1 VQFPLTAYRLP
12 LTAVIHLLATGGTIA
27 MQRSSAAG
35 GNIPALDA
43 EQLVRAVGGLDD
55 RSALRVEDWERLP
68 GVHRGPAE
76 LWALRNRVAQLVSAG
91 DGLTGV
97 VITHGT
103 DTLEEA
109 AYLLARTLPP
119 AVPVVVTGAM
129 RTLSDPDWDG
139 PANLRAAIAVAGAPA
154 SRNRGT
160 MVVFAGRILDGRFV
174 TKVNTFAL
182 DAFGSPHAPELGT
195 ASDQVRYERDSA
207 PHRVL
212 ASRDLA
218 PKVAIVPLILGDDG
232 ALVEAAR
239 ARFDGLVIE
248 GFGRGNI
255 PPGVLPALA
264 RWLEDGKPVVLASRC
279 AAGEVGGEYAFSGG
293 GGELLR
299 MGVIPAGPRTPALAR
314 MELVLAL
321 SAGLPYGAGD

>member
-1 VQFPLTAYRLP
+1 M
-12 LTAVIHLLATGGTIA
+12 IHLLATGGTIA

-43 EQLVRAVGGLDD
+43 EQLVSAIGGLED

-68 GVHRGPAE
+68 GVHRGPVE
-76 LWALRNRVAQLVSAG
+76 LWALRNRVARLVSAAE
-91 DGLTGV
+91 GLTGV

-103 DTLEEA
+103 DTLEET

-129 RTLSDPDWDG
+129 RTMSDPDWDG
-139 PANLRAAIAVAGAPA
+139 PGNLRAAIAVARAPA

-160 MVVFAGRILDGRFV
+160 MVVFAGRILDGRFA

-182 DAFGSPHAPELGT
+182 DAFASPHGPELGT
-195 ASDQVRYERDSA
+195 ASGQVRYRGDSA

-212 ASRDLA
+212 AARDLA
-218 PKVAIVPLILGDDG
+218 PRVAIVPLVLGDDG
-232 ALVEAAR
+232 ALVESAR
-239 ARFDGLVIE
+239 ALCDGLVIE

-255 PPGVLPALA
+255 PPGALPALA
-264 RWLEDGKPVVLASRC
+264 RWLEEGKPVVLSSRC

-299 MGVIPAGPRTPALAR
+299 MGVLPAGPRTPALAR
-314 MELVLAL
+314 LELVLAL
-321 SAGLPYGAGD
+321 SAGVPYGAGD

>member
-1 VQFPLTAYRLP
+1 
-12 LTAVIHLLATGGTIA
+12 VIHLLATGGTIA

-43 EQLVRAVGGLDD
+43 EQLVGAIGGLED

-68 GVHRGPAE
+68 GVHRGPVE
-76 LWALRNRVAQLVSAG
+76 LWALRNRVAELVSAG
-91 DGLTGV
+91 DRLSGV

-103 DTLEEA
+103 DTLEET

-129 RTLSDPDWDG
+129 RTLSDPGWDG
-139 PANLRAAIAVAGAPA
+139 PGNLRAAIEVAGAPA

-182 DAFGSPHAPELGT
+182 DAFGSPHGPELGT
-195 ASDQVRYERDSA
+195 VTSQVRYAGSSI
-207 PHRVL
+207 PHCIL
-212 ASRDLA
+212 EPADLA
-218 PKVAIVPLILGDDG
+218 PRVAIVPLILGDDG
-232 ALVEAAR
+232 ALVESAR
-239 ARFDGLVIE
+239 AHFDGLVIE

-255 PPGVLPALA
+255 PPGALPALA

-299 MGVIPAGPRTPALAR
+299 LGVLPAGPRTPALAR

-321 SAGLPYGAGD
+321 SAGVPYGTGD

>member
-1 VQFPLTAYRLP
+1 
-12 LTAVIHLLATGGTIA
+12 

-43 EQLVRAVGGLDD
+43 EQLVSAIGLED

-68 GVHRGPAE
+68 GVHRGPVE
-76 LWALRNRVAQLVSAG
+76 LWALRNRVAELVSAG
-91 DGLTGV
+91 DGLRGV

-103 DTLEEA
+103 DTLEET

-119 AVPVVVTGAM
+119 AVPVVLTGAM
-129 RTLSDPDWDG
+129 RTMSDPGWDG
-139 PANLRAAIAVAGAPA
+139 PGNLRAAIAVAGAA
-154 SRNRGT
+154 ESRNRGT

-174 TKVNTFAL
+174 TKLNTFAL
-182 DAFGSPHAPELGT
+182 DAFGSPHGPELGT
-195 ASDQVRYERDSA
+195 VASQLRYAAGSL

-212 ASRDLA
+212 EPRDLA
-218 PKVAIVPLILGDDG
+218 PKVALVPLILGDDG
-232 ALVEAAR
+232 ALIESAR

-255 PPGVLPALA
+255 PPGALPALA
-264 RWLEDGKPVVLASRC
+264 RWSEEGKPVVLASRC
-279 AAGEVGGEYAFSGG
+279 VAGLVGGEYAFSGG

-299 MGVIPAGPRTPALAR
+299 MGVLPAGPRTPALAR

-321 SAGLPYGAGD
+321 SAGVPYGAGD

>member
-1 VQFPLTAYRLP
+1 
-12 LTAVIHLLATGGTIA
+12 VIHLLATGGTIA

-43 EQLVRAVGGLDD
+43 EQLVSAIGLED
-55 RSALRVEDWERLP
+55 RSPLRVEDWERLP
-68 GVHRGPAE
+68 GVHRGPVE
-76 LWALRNRVAQLVSAG
+76 LWALRNRVAELVLAG

-103 DTLEEA
+103 DTLEET
-109 AYLLARTLPP
+109 AYLLARTLSP
-119 AVPVVVTGAM
+119 AVPVVLTGAM
-129 RTLSDPDWDG
+129 RTMSDPGWDG
-139 PANLRAAIAVAGAPA
+139 PGNLRAAIAVAGAPD

-174 TKVNTFAL
+174 TKLNTFAL
-182 DAFGSPHAPELGT
+182 DAFGSPHGPELGT
-195 ASDQVRYERDSA
+195 VASQVCYTGDSL
-207 PHRVL
+207 PHRL
-212 ASRDLA
+212 LEPRDLA
-218 PKVAIVPLILGDDG
+218 PRVAIVPLILGDDG
-232 ALVEAAR
+232 ALVESAR
-239 ARFDGLVIE
+239 SHFDGLVIE

-255 PPGVLPALA
+255 PPGALPALA
-264 RWLEDGKPVVLASRC
+264 RWLEEGKPVVLASRC

-299 MGVIPAGPRTPALAR
+299 MGVLPAGPRTPALAR

-321 SAGLPYGAGD
+321 AAGVSYGAGD

>member
-1 VQFPLTAYRLP
+1 
-12 LTAVIHLLATGGTIA
+12 

-43 EQLVRAVGGLDD
+43 DLLVMAVGMGG
-55 RSALRVEDWERLP
+55 SSGLRVEDWERLP
-68 GVHRGPAE
+68 GVHRGPLE
-76 LWALRNRVAQLVSAG
+76 VWALRNRVAELVSAG

-103 DTLEEA
+103 DTLEET
-109 AYLLARTLPP
+109 AYLLARTLSP
-119 AVPVVVTGAM
+119 AVPVVLTGAM
-129 RTLSDPDWDG
+129 RTMSDPGWDG
-139 PANLRAAIAVAGAPA
+139 PGNLRAAIAVAAAPD

-160 MVVFAGRILDGRFV
+160 MVVFAGRILDGRLV
-174 TKVNTFAL
+174 TKLNTFAL
-182 DAFGSPHAPELGT
+182 DAFGSPHGPELGT
-195 ASDQVRYERDSA
+195 ASDQVRYERVSA

-212 ASRDLA
+212 AAGDLG
-218 PKVAIVPLILGDDG
+218 PRVAIVPLILGDDG
-232 ALVEAAR
+232 TLVESAR
-239 ARFDGLVIE
+239 SHFDGLVIE

-255 PPGVLPALA
+255 PPGALPALA
-264 RWLEDGKPVVLASRC
+264 RWLEQGKPVVLASRC

-299 MGVIPAGPRTPALAR
+299 MGVLAAGPRTPALAR

-321 SAGLPYGAGD
+321 AAGMPYGAGD

>member
-1 VQFPLTAYRLP
+1 VRIFPFTVDRSPLT
-12 LTAVIHLLATGGTIA
+12 VVHLLATGGTIA

-43 EQLVRAVGGLDD
+43 EQLVSAIGLED

-68 GVHRGPAE
+68 GVHRGPLE
-76 LWALRNRVAQLVSAG
+76 LWALRNRVAELVSAG
-91 DGLTGV
+91 DGLTGM

-103 DTLEEA
+103 DTLEET
-109 AYLLARTLPP
+109 AYLLARTLSP
-119 AVPVVVTGAM
+119 AVPVVLTGAM
-129 RTLSDPDWDG
+129 RTMSDPGWDG
-139 PANLRAAIAVAGAPA
+139 PGNLRAAIAVAAAPD

-174 TKVNTFAL
+174 TKLNTFAP
-182 DAFGSPHAPELGT
+182 DAFGSPHGPELGT
-195 ASDQVRYERDSA
+195 VASQVCYAGDSP

-212 ASRDLA
+212 EPRDLA
-218 PKVAIVPLILGDDG
+218 PRVAIIPLILGDDG
-232 ALVEAAR
+232 ALVESAR
-239 ARFDGLVIE
+239 SHFDGLVIE

-255 PPGVLPALA
+255 PPGALPALA
-264 RWLEDGKPVVLASRC
+264 RWLAEGKPVVLASRC

-299 MGVIPAGPRTPALAR
+299 MGVLPAGPRTPALAR

-321 SAGLPYGAGD
+321 AAGMPYGAGD

>member
-1 VQFPLTAYRLP
+1 MQFPLTAHRLP
-12 LTAVIHLLATGGTIA
+12 LTIVIHLLATGGTIA

-43 EQLVRAVGGLDD
+43 EQLVAAIGLTD
-55 RSALRVEDWERLP
+55 RSALRIEDWERLP
-68 GVHRGPAE
+68 GVHRGPVE
-76 LWALRNRVAQLVSAG
+76 LWALRNRVAELISAG
-91 DGLTGV
+91 NGLTGV

-103 DTLEEA
+103 DTLEET

-119 AVPVVVTGAM
+119 AMPVVLTGAM
-129 RTLSDPDWDG
+129 RTRSDPGWDG
-139 PANLRAAIAVAGAPA
+139 PGNLRAAIAVAGAPA

-160 MVVFAGRILDGRFV
+160 LVVFAGRILDGRYV
-174 TKVNTFAL
+174 TKLNTFTL
-182 DAFGSPHAPELGT
+182 DAFGSPHGPELGA
-195 ASDQVRYERDSA
+195 ASDQVRYVRDSA
-207 PHRVL
+207 PHRIL
-212 ASRDLA
+212 AARDLA

-232 ALVEAAR
+232 ALVESAR
-239 ARFDGLVIE
+239 SHFDGLVIE

-255 PPGVLPALA
+255 PPGALPALA

-299 MGVIPAGPRTPALAR
+299 MGVLPAGPRTPALAR

-321 SAGLPYGAGD
+321 SAGVPYGGGD